1 MLASMTSALPGIP
14 FLLAGCPSDSLV
26 LLDQLV
32 FGGAPGSDH
41 FVQVLRRGE
50 RPGRNDRFL
59 ERHRRRVDRGVQGN
73 PTGSPREET
82 GCQVRRSSSMP
93 TFSCERSWGR
103 RVREIIETSA
113 GQVSFFVPE
122 V

>member
-41 FVQVLRRGE
+41 FVQVFRRGAHSLQFGFSASFLRRNVKAEGLAVAH
-50 RPGRNDRFL
+50 DR
-59 ERHRRRVDRGVQGN
+59 Q
-73 PTGSPREET
+73 
-82 GCQVRRSSSMP
+82 RRSGFEVAGKVLAEFAHPDFNRFHIAYSLY
-93 TFSCERSWGR
+93 TF
-103 RVREIIETSA
+103 
-113 GQVSFFVPE
+113 
-122 V
+122 